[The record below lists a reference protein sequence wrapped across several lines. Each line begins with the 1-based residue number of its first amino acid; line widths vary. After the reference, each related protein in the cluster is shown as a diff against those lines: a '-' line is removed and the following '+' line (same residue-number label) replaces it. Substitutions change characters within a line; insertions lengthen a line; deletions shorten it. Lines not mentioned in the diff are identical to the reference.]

1 MTVQILSLIFVSAV
15 ALVLG
20 WLLVRGLLAA
30 AGCLLR
36 LFLGLLLL
44 ALLGTTWSM
53 LSYLFSGGTGW

>member
-1 MTVQILSLIFVSAV
+1 MPVQILSLIFVTAV

-30 AGCLLR
+30 AGCVLR

-44 ALLGTTWSM
+44 GLLGATWSM
-53 LSYLFSGGTGW
+53 LSYLFSGGAGW

>member
-1 MTVQILSLIFVSAV
+1 MTVQILSLIFVTAV

-30 AGCLLR
+30 AGCVLR

-44 ALLGTTWSM
+44 GLLGATWSM
-53 LSYLFSGGTGW
+53 LSYLFSGGAGW

>member
-1 MTVQILSLIFVSAV
+1 MTVQILSLIFVTAV

-30 AGCLLR
+30 AGCVLR

-44 ALLGTTWSM
+44 ALLGATWSM
-53 LSYLFSGGTGW
+53 LSYLFSGGAGW